1 MSGPMKPNSSITTK
15 MIRPVMPTLLCR
27 KWRMTCWRWLRA
39 LTVNSR
45 STPPVGGVPASAGR
59 ASVAEAVPAWVA
71 AMAPSL
77 SRAGPSGQA
86 DPRVEDRVE
95 DVGDQVEQHDDG
107 GADDQPAQHD
117 VDVVV
122 ADPVVEQVAPH
133 PVPDEDR
140 LGDDRGPEE
149 GADPQRDDRRQ
160 RDQRVAQP
168 VLEDGAPVGQALG
181 PGQAHVVRAQDV
193 EHRGALEP
201 APGGEG
207 QQRQADGRQHEV
219 AETVAPDLP
228 VARRE
233 LLDAGRLLT
242 DRVEDL
248 LAERLV
254 DLDRQEL

>member
-1 MSGPMKPNSSITTK
+1 MNGPMKPNSIMITKIT
-15 MIRPVMPTLLCR
+15 RPVMPTLLCR
-27 KWRMTCWRWLRA
+27 KCRMTCWRWLRA

-77 SRAGPSGQA
+77 SRAGRSGQA
-86 DPRVEDRVE
+86 DPRIEDRVE

-140 LGDDRGPEE
+140 LGDDRGAEQRADAE
-149 GADPQRDDRRQ
+149 GDDGGE
-160 RDQRVAQP
+160 RDQRVAQA
-168 VLEDGAPVGQALG
+168 VLEHGAPVGQ
-181 PGQAHVVRAQDV
+181 P
-193 EHRGALEP
+193 
-201 APGGEG
+201 
-207 QQRQADGRQHEV
+207 
-219 AETVAPDLP
+219 
-228 VARRE
+228 
-233 LLDAGRLLT
+233 
-242 DRVEDL
+242 
-248 LAERLV
+248 
-254 DLDRQEL
+254 